1 MDIDKK
7 NTRKEIPQ
15 MVINGLLFIVNGFVL
30 AMIICLFLFQSREKA
45 SVKATIH
52 DFKENVQ
59 HIKISSGRDYDDCTI
74 NEGIFVG
81 NARQS
86 QEASVI
92 VEEIEDD

>member
-30 AMIICLFLFQSREKA
+30 VMIICLFLFQSREKA

-59 HIKISSGRDYDDCTI
+59 QYYEEDEAYRQVNDNIDTYKASGRPD
-74 NEGIFVG
+74 
-81 NARQS
+81 
-86 QEASVI
+86 
-92 VEEIEDD
+92 

>member
-1 MDIDKK
+1 
-7 NTRKEIPQ
+7 

-59 HIKISSGRDYDDCTI
+59 QYYEEDEAYRQVNYNIDTYKASGRPD
-74 NEGIFVG
+74 
-81 NARQS
+81 
-86 QEASVI
+86 
-92 VEEIEDD
+92 

>member
-7 NTRKEIPQ
+7 NIRREIPQ

-30 AMIICLFLFQSREKA
+30 AMIICLFLFQSGGKA

-59 HIKISSGRDYDDCTI
+59 QYYEEDEAYRQVNDNIDTYKASGRPD
-74 NEGIFVG
+74 
-81 NARQS
+81 
-86 QEASVI
+86 
-92 VEEIEDD
+92 

>member
-45 SVKATIH
+45 SVKVTIY

-59 HIKISSGRDYDDCTI
+59 QYYEEDEAYRQVNDNIDTYKASGRPD
-74 NEGIFVG
+74 
-81 NARQS
+81 
-86 QEASVI
+86 
-92 VEEIEDD
+92 

>member
-30 AMIICLFLFQSREKA
+30 AMIFCLFLFQSREKA

-59 HIKISSGRDYDDCTI
+59 QYYEEDEAYRQVNDNIDTYKASGRPD
-74 NEGIFVG
+74 
-81 NARQS
+81 
-86 QEASVI
+86 
-92 VEEIEDD
+92 

>member
-59 HIKISSGRDYDDCTI
+59 QYYEEDEAYRQVNDNIDTYKASGRRISTCVSI
-74 NEGIFVG
+74 
-81 NARQS
+81 
-86 QEASVI
+86 
-92 VEEIEDD
+92 

>member
-59 HIKISSGRDYDDCTI
+59 QYFEEDEAYRQVNDNIDTYKASGRPD
-74 NEGIFVG
+74 
-81 NARQS
+81 
-86 QEASVI
+86 
-92 VEEIEDD
+92 

>member
-59 HIKISSGRDYDDCTI
+59 QYYEEDEAYRQVNDNIDTYKASGRPD
-74 NEGIFVG
+74 
-81 NARQS
+81 
-86 QEASVI
+86 
-92 VEEIEDD
+92 

>member
-59 HIKISSGRDYDDCTI
+59 RYYEEDEAYRQVNDNIDTYKASGRPD
-74 NEGIFVG
+74 
-81 NARQS
+81 
-86 QEASVI
+86 
-92 VEEIEDD
+92 

>member
-59 HIKISSGRDYDDCTI
+59 QYYEEDEAYRQVNDNIDTDKASGRPD
-74 NEGIFVG
+74 
-81 NARQS
+81 
-86 QEASVI
+86 
-92 VEEIEDD
+92 

>member
-59 HIKISSGRDYDDCTI
+59 QYYEEDEAYRQGNDNIDTYKASGRPD
-74 NEGIFVG
+74 
-81 NARQS
+81 
-86 QEASVI
+86 
-92 VEEIEDD
+92 

>member
-7 NTRKEIPQ
+7 NIRKEIPQ

-59 HIKISSGRDYDDCTI
+59 QYYEEDEAYRQVNDNIDTYKASGRPD
-74 NEGIFVG
+74 
-81 NARQS
+81 
-86 QEASVI
+86 
-92 VEEIEDD
+92 

>member
-1 MDIDKK
+1 MDIDKQ

-59 HIKISSGRDYDDCTI
+59 QYYEEDEAYRQVNDNIDTYKASGRPD
-74 NEGIFVG
+74 
-81 NARQS
+81 
-86 QEASVI
+86 
-92 VEEIEDD
+92 